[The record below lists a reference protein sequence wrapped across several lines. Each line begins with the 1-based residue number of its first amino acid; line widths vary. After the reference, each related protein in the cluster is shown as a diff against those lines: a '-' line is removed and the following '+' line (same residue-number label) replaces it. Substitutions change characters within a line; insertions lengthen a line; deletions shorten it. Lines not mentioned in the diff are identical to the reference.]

1 MTIKEYLF
9 FKMSYKE
16 LKDDKEP
23 APHKSPNGVAYA
35 EILST
40 LMITAMFCGTLLLTT
55 NMWVQE
61 RQAEMGF
68 LRGSNP

>member
-1 MTIKEYLF
+1 
-9 FKMSYKE
+9 MSYKE
-16 LKDDKEP
+16 LKDENKTEEP
-23 APHKSPNGVAYA
+23 KNTSGVAYA

-40 LMITAMFCGTLLLTT
+40 LMITAMICGTLLLTT